1 MIPGNTKKIL
11 VAFFFIFF
19 LSGCADEELINLEEV
34 ERERVLTAAEK
45 YLNEEPVTITDF
57 EAERSLGGIHDF
69 YSEGDYWW
77 ENPEDPEGPYIRKD
91 GMTNPDNFTE
101 HRKTL
106 RRMSIIVP
114 TLIAAYKITG
124 DEKYAEA
131 AIKHIEAWFVNPDT
145 RMNANLLYAQAIKGK
160 VSGRGIGI
168 IDTIHLAEVAQ
179 ALIILER
186 SGYEMDEIKGIKNW
200 FSEYLNWLTTHQFG
214 IDERYNGNNHSTAWT
229 VQVGAYSKF
238 VDDEAMMDTCREFY
252 KNVLLPDQMAED
264 GSFPLELERTKP
276 YGYSIFNLDMMTAV
290 VQILSDDEN
299 DLWHYETDD
308 GKSIGR
314 GIEFLYPYIKNKELW
329 DYPEDVMYYEDWPVR
344 QPFLL
349 FGGINLNEPKY
360 IEIWKKLEPD
370 PIKEEVIR
378 NFPIRQPVL
387 WIEQ

>member
-1 MIPGNTKKIL
+1 MPKRLLNISKPG
-11 VAFFFIFF
+11 
-19 LSGCADEELINLEEV
+19 
-34 ERERVLTAAEK
+34 
-45 YLNEEPVTITDF
+45 
-57 EAERSLGGIHDF
+57 
-69 YSEGDYWW
+69 
-77 ENPEDPEGPYIRKD
+77 
-91 GMTNPDNFTE
+91 
-101 HRKTL
+101 
-106 RRMSIIVP
+106 SI
-114 TLIAAYKITG
+114 
-124 DEKYAEA
+124 
-131 AIKHIEAWFVNPDT
+131 NPDT

-329 DYPEDVMYYEDWPVR
+329 DYPEDVMYYDDWPVR